1 MSTLQKI
8 TANIK
13 DVGGIPV
20 ARLLP
25 TAQRRSIGAWCF
37 LDHAGPAVFAESEAG
52 LQVGAHPHIGLQ
64 TFTWMLAGEVLH
76 KDSLGNELL
85 IRKHQVNLMTAGR
98 GISHTEQTP
107 AHSREVHAVQLW
119 IALPESARE
128 VAPAFVH
135 YPDLP
140 MWSEQGV
147 DYVLTTGQFG
157 THTAPT
163 QQYSPLLGLD
173 MIFKTEQAQ
182 RIALCADFEYG
193 FLVLKGSL
201 LIEGVRY
208 EADELA
214 YLPTGQTEVMV
225 QASVDSHVML
235 LGGEPLAQEIIIWWN
250 FVGTQRAQI
259 DQAVADWNAHSP
271 RFGSIDTELK
281 RLVAPVPPWS
291 EKIS

>member
-37 LDHAGPAVFAESEAG
+37 LDHAGPAVFTEGEAG

-157 THTAPT
+157 THSAPT

-182 RIALCADFEYG
+182 SIALRADFEYG

-208 EADELA
+208 EVDELA

-291 EKIS
+291 A

>member
-37 LDHAGPAVFAESEAG
+37 LDHAGPAVFAEGEAG

-182 RIALCADFEYG
+182 RIALRADFEYG
-193 FLVLKGSL
+193 FLVLKGGL

-259 DQAVADWNAHSP
+259 DRAVADWNAHSP

-291 EKIS
+291 AQVS